1 MNGRWAFLR
10 PSPNVFSVVMATGIL
25 SIGAA
30 RHGYVGLSS
39 ALGVLASAGLVVLVA
54 LVVATAVIE
63 RRAAVWDLRDP
74 DITLRLFTFV
84 AACAVLDSR
93 LERHPVWVRV
103 LGLVALVSWSV
114 LSSLTVRNMLSRRWT
129 ELRDKAHGA
138 WLLAS
143 VGTSGL
149 VIVMAQMIRATG
161 HTVWLAVA
169 IPIWVAGIGV
179 YLMMATLIMWRTVHE
194 RMDRDGFE
202 PDTWILMGGM
212 AIATLAGDLLGQLTA
227 GPVSVALRAA
237 TVITWGV
244 ATVWIPPLIYFVLHR
259 IHNRPGMLQFRG
271 VWWALVFPLGMYSV
285 ASQAMA
291 VELTMPALDTVSLV
305 FFWDAFAAWL
315 IVALAGFRRATLRSA
330 QLLAP
335 TGRVGRR

>member
-1 MNGRWAFLR
+1 MNGRFADLR
-10 PSPNVFSVVMATGIL
+10 PSPNVFAVVMATGIL
-25 SIGAA
+25 SIGAS
-30 RHGYVGLSS
+30 RHGYAGLSS
-39 ALGVLASAGLVVLVA
+39 ALGVLASAGLAVLVA
-54 LVVATAVIE
+54 LVTLTAVIE

-93 LERHPVWVRV
+93 LEHHPVWVRV

-114 LSSLTVRNMLSRRWT
+114 LSALTLRNMLTRRWAA
-129 ELRDKAHGA
+129 LRDKAHGA

-161 HTVWLAVA
+161 HTAWLAVA
-169 IPIWVAGIGV
+169 IPIWVAGLGV
-179 YLMMATLIMWRTVHE
+179 YLLMATLIMWRTVHE

-212 AIATLAGDLLGQLTA
+212 AIATLAGDLLGQLTSGA
-227 GPVSVALRAA
+227 VSAALRAA
-237 TVITWGV
+237 TVVTWGV

-291 VELTMPALDTVSLV
+291 IELDLPALDTVSLV

-315 IVALAGFRRATLRSA
+315 IVALAGVRRAALASARVLVRS
-330 QLLAP
+330 
-335 TGRVGRR
+335 GRR